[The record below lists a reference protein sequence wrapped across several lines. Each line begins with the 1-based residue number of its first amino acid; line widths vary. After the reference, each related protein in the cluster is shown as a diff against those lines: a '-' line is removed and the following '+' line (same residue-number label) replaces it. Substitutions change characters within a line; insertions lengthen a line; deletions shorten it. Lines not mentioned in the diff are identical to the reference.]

1 MNGIAFK
8 IYQERSLVDLH
19 YKLERSPPSQPDDRI
34 LHKQISKPTMKTD
47 FFIDEKLIDE
57 AIQVTG
63 LKTKQEVIELGLK
76 TLIKLKQQ
84 EKIKAYRGNLQW
96 EGNLDENRTNS

>member
-1 MNGIAFK
+1 MK
-8 IYQERSLVDLH
+8 I
-19 YKLERSPPSQPDDRI
+19 
-34 LHKQISKPTMKTD
+34 D
-47 FFIDEKLIDE
+47 FFIDQRLIDD
-57 AIQVTG
+57 AIKVTG

-96 EGNLDENRTNS
+96 EGNFDEIRTNS

>member
-1 MNGIAFK
+1 
-8 IYQERSLVDLH
+8 
-19 YKLERSPPSQPDDRI
+19 
-34 LHKQISKPTMKTD
+34 MKSD
-47 FFIDEKLIDE
+47 FFIDKKLIDE

-84 EKIKAYRGNLQW
+84 QKIKAYRGNLQW
-96 EGNLDENRTNS
+96 SSNLDEIRTNS